1 MTNVSIYDVEA
12 GILEKVAD
20 ANDTTVAEI
29 IEVLVT
35 DYLEDAKA
43 DNDWN

>member
-1 MTNVSIYDVEA
+1 MTNISIYDVEA
-12 GILEKVAD
+12 EVLEKVAD
-20 ANDTTVAEI
+20 TNDTTVAEI

>member
-12 GILEKVAD
+12 EILEKVAD
-20 ANDTTVAEI
+20 VNDTTVAEI

>member
-12 GILEKVAD
+12 EVLEKVAY